1 MMIECINVKENY
13 NLFAK
18 EYEEA
23 IFRSVDSGQY
33 ILGSE
38 LEKFEKNFAA
48 YLGVKHCVGLNSG
61 TDALLFAIRS
71 LNIHE
76 GDEVIL
82 PASTYIAS
90 TLGITENGAT
100 PVYVDSTE
108 DTYLID
114 VNQIE
119 KRITNRTKAILPVHL
134 YGQSCDMDTIEKIA
148 KKYGLY
154 IIEDC
159 AQSHG
164 SCWNQHYTGT
174 QGTIG
179 CFSFYPTKPLGALG
193 DAGAIVTNDDDLAD
207 KIRMLR
213 NYGSKVKYYN
223 ESIGRNSRL
232 DEIQAAILSVGL
244 KHLDESNEN
253 RQAIAKRYLLEI
265 KNDKVRLPY
274 IAAKAS
280 HVFHLFPLLVD
291 DQKRFNAYMLSKG
304 IRTQVHYPIP
314 PFMAECFSAQ
324 GHEWEEFP
332 NASNLSKHEVSIP
345 IYSGMKMEYVDFV
358 IKVINE
364 Y

>member
-1 MMIECINVKENY
+1 MIECINVKENY
-13 NLFAK
+13 SLFAK

-61 TDALLFAIRS
+61 TDALLFAIRA

-148 KKYGLY
+148 KKLSEMGSKRILIKSFEEKNKLNTLY
-154 IIEDC
+154 FCENSIKWFESEKIDIKIC
-159 AQSHG
+159 G
-164 SCWNQHYTGT
+164 TGDV
-174 QGTIG
+174 
-179 CFSFYPTKPLGALG
+179 FSSPVASELIRGEKLENS
-193 DAGAIVTNDDDLAD
+193 ID
-207 KIRMLR
+207 KIQNLITENIRKQEKQDGL
-213 NYGSKVKYYN
+213 N
-223 ESIGRNSRL
+223 
-232 DEIQAAILSVGL
+232 EIQL
-244 KHLDESNEN
+244 EN
-253 RQAIAKRYLLEI
+253 FKI
-265 KNDKVRLPY
+265 
-274 IAAKAS
+274 
-280 HVFHLFPLLVD
+280 
-291 DQKRFNAYMLSKG
+291 G
-304 IRTQVHYPIP
+304 
-314 PFMAECFSAQ
+314 
-324 GHEWEEFP
+324 G
-332 NASNLSKHEVSIP
+332 
-345 IYSGMKMEYVDFV
+345 
-358 IKVINE
+358 
-364 Y
+364 

>member
-1 MMIECINVKENY
+1 MIECINVKDNY

-23 IFRSVDSGQY
+23 IFRSVNSGQY
-33 ILGSE
+33 ILGLE
-38 LEKFEKNFAA
+38 LERFEKRFAD

-61 TDALLFAIRS
+61 TDALLFAIRA
-71 LNIHE
+71 LNIQA

-100 PVYVDSTE
+100 PVYVDSTD

-114 VNQIE
+114 VSQIE
-119 KRITNRTKAILPVHL
+119 EKITKRTKAILPVHL
-134 YGQSCDMDTIEKIA
+134 YGQSCDMDAIGKIA

-193 DAGAIVTNDDDLAD
+193 DAGAIVTNDDVLAD
-207 KIRMLR
+207 KIKMLR
-213 NYGSKVKYYN
+213 NYGSRVKYYN

-244 KHLDESNEN
+244 KHLSETNGM
-253 RQAIAKRYLLEI
+253 RQLIAKRYLLEI
-265 KNDKVRLPY
+265 KNNKIRLPY
-274 IAAKAS
+274 VSTKSS
-280 HVFHLFPLLVD
+280 HVFHLFPILVE
-291 DQKRFNAYMLSKG
+291 DQEGFNSYMLSRG

-314 PFMAECFSAQ
+314 PYMAECFSQQ
-324 GHEWEEFP
+324 GHEWAEFP
-332 NASNLSKHEVSIP
+332 NASYLSKHEVSIP
-345 IYSGMKMEYVDFV
+345 IYSGMKMSDVDFI
-358 IKVINE
+358 IKTINE